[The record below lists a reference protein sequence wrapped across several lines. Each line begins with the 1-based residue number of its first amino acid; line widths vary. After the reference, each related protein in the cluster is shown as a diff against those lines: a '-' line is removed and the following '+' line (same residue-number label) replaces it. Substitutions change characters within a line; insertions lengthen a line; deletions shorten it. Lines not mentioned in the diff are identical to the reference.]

1 MVNHTQNP
9 PPQPPPQQR
18 PPRRKRRSNKTVH
31 YALILLSIVPVAC
44 LCAILIGLSIS
55 WYALP
60 TKFVDNEV
68 AQLSEDYADEV
79 VVMAAA
85 DYANYNDLDRAK
97 EILVQLKTPNI
108 AQYVS
113 LVAERLIRQHRGP
126 ITEEITN
133 VVLLADA
140 LNVSTSAMIAYIS
153 SPTPTWTPTSIPTDT
168 PTPTPVVPT
177 DTPTPE
183 IVEEVEVESFQA
195 EAEVVETEPTAE
207 IPTETPTPEP
217 TATDTPAPPTDT
229 PVPLPPTDT
238 PTPEPTPTPESQFD
252 FRIVEQRL
260 FSKEEN
266 GGCMGMHTIFIKVR
280 DANGNP
286 IKGVEIYDT
295 WNNPGPVT
303 GHKGD
308 DRPGQAEWDLYKNSG
323 RHVIVANDPTA
334 GRAVTSE
341 VSRILSSDDWEIGIP
356 DLIDAGYCPD
366 EGTCRTLWNS
376 GVFGEGANSLCWGHY
391 SWEVIFQRVW

>member
-1 MVNHTQNP
+1 MVNHV
-9 PPQPPPQQR
+9 PQSSHPQSPQR
-18 PPRRKRRSNKTVH
+18 PPRRKRRNRTLH
-31 YALILLSIVPVAC
+31 YALILLSIMPVAC

-55 WYALP
+55 WYAFP
-60 TKFVDNEV
+60 TRIVDNEV
-68 AQLSEDYADEV
+68 AQLSEDFADEV
-79 VVMAAA
+79 VIMAAA
-85 DYANYNDLDRAK
+85 DYANYNDIDRAK
-97 EILVQLKTPNI
+97 EILIQLRAPNT

-153 SPTPTWTPTSIPTDT
+153 SPTPTWTPTPIPTDT
-168 PTPTPVVPT
+168 PTPTPVIPT
-177 DTPTPE
+177 DTPTLE
-183 IVEEVEVESFQA
+183 VVEELETEPVVA
-195 EAEVVETEPTAE
+195 EAEPTEE

-217 TATDTPAPPTDT
+217 TATEMLPTDT
-229 PVPLPPTDT
+229 PVPMPPTDT
-238 PTPEPTPTPESQFD
+238 PTPEPTPTPESEFD

-260 FSKEEN
+260 FTIEEN

-286 IKGVEIYDT
+286 LQGVQINDT
-295 WNNPGPVT
+295 WNNIGPVT
-303 GHKGD
+303 GHKGA
-308 DRPGQAEWDLYKNSG
+308 DRPSEAEWDLYKNSG
-323 RHVIVANDPTA
+323 HFLIVASDPSA
-334 GRAVTSE
+334 GRPVTSE

-356 DLIDAGYCPD
+356 DLIKAGYCPD

-376 GVFGEGANSLCWGHY
+376 GVFGEGNNSLCWGHY
-391 SWEVIFQRVW
+391 SWEIIFQRAW

>member
-9 PPQPPPQQR
+9 QSSQQR
-18 PPRRKRRSNKTVH
+18 PPNRKRRSNRTLH

-44 LCAILIGLSIS
+44 LCAILMGLSIS

-60 TKFVDNEV
+60 TRFVDNEV

-79 VVMAAA
+79 VIMAAA

-97 EILVQLKTPNI
+97 EILIQLKAPNT

-153 SPTPTWTPTSIPTDT
+153 SPTPTWTPTPVPTYTPTPTPVIPTDT
-168 PTPTPVVPT
+168 PTPEVVE
-177 DTPTPE
+177 E
-183 IVEEVEVESFQA
+183 IVETFQA
-195 EAEVVETEPTAE
+195 EAKVAEADPIEEV
-207 IPTETPTPEP
+207 PTETPTPEP
-217 TATDTPAPPTDT
+217 TATETPAPPTDT

-238 PTPEPTPTPESQFD
+238 PTPEPTPTPESEFD

-260 FSKEEN
+260 FTKEEN
-266 GGCMGMHTIFIKVR
+266 GGCLGMHTIFIKVR

-286 IKGVEIYDT
+286 LKGVQINDT
-295 WNNPGPVT
+295 WNNIGPAT

-308 DRPGQAEWDLYKNSG
+308 DRPDEAEWDLYKNSG
-323 RHVIVANDPTA
+323 HFLIVASDPSA
-334 GRAVTSE
+334 GRPVTSE
-341 VSRILSSDDWEIGIP
+341 VSRLLSSDDWEIGIP
-356 DLIDAGYCPD
+356 DLIKAGYCPD
-366 EGTCRTLWNS
+366 EGTCRILWNS
-376 GVFGEGANSLCWGHY
+376 GVFGEGNNSLCWGHY
-391 SWEVIFQRVW
+391 SWEIIFQRAW